1 MEKVSTT
8 REGSIQ
14 AFADSCETPSFSFSE
29 CMSGY
34 FDNAYLREEAA
45 YQKHLAVGDAT
56 AAEVVAVAKFHSL
69 AECYESPDDD
79 DQITRSILRDT
90 KWRKFSRRR

>member
-45 YQKHLAVGDAT
+45 YQKHLAVGDVT